1 MCISPLRALLFLKAM
16 GRCFK
21 PQGGYALSELAGI
34 RGLLGLSFL
43 KDFRTILDYRQGY
56 MEIS

>member
-1 MCISPLRALLFLKAM
+1 MRLPIGSPLIIRYVKI
-16 GRCFK
+16 
-21 PQGGYALSELAGI
+21 PELAGI

-43 KDFRTILDYRQGY
+43 KHFTTILDYRQGY